1 MADLD
6 DHPPLSAAPAAV
18 GALDRPV
25 AVAPADPREAPGI
38 PPPLDTPPPLDELTR
53 ARALLAAQPV
63 VEGHTDLPPSL
74 DPEDLP
80 PARAPEAGAQFWSLH
95 VDADEGVIGT
105 LRRIDTIRALV
116 AACPED
122 LRLVHTTSEM
132 AHAGNCGR
140 VAALLGPVGWPALGG
155 SAATLRAYHA
165 LGVRAVNLPRFD
177 RFAREAI
184 REMNRLG
191 LAVDLSGADQ
201 DTVRRALAVT
211 RAPALLTRAT
221 PEHLPD
227 DVLGLLGEN
236 GAVLMVTVTGDPA
249 EAADVLDRVRTE
261 AGPGCTGIS
270 HTTARAAGYAP
281 LFAELLRRG
290 WPARDLVGL
299 AHANATRALRETE
312 FLARANRIRP
322 AAA

>member
-6 DHPPLSAAPAAV
+6 DHSPLSAAPAAV
-18 GALDRPV
+18 GALD
-25 AVAPADPREAPGI
+25 
-38 PPPLDTPPPLDELTR
+38 PPEPPPPLDETAR
-53 ARALLAAQPV
+53 ARAILAAQPV
-63 VEGHTDLPPSL
+63 VEGHTELPPSL

-80 PARAPEAGAQFWSLH
+80 PVRAGEAGAQFWSLY
-95 VDADEGVIGT
+95 VDTDEGVIGT
-105 LRRIDTIRALV
+105 LRRIDAIRALV

-122 LRLVHTTSEM
+122 LRLVQTTSEM

-165 LGVRAVNLPRFD
+165 LGVRAVNLTRFD
-177 RFAREAI
+177 RFAREAV

-201 DTVRRALAVT
+201 DTVRRTLAVT
-211 RAPALLTRAT
+211 RAPALLTRAA
-221 PEHLPD
+221 PEGLPD

-236 GAVLMVTVTGDPA
+236 GAVVMVTVTDDPA
-249 EAADVLDRVRTE
+249 ADADVLDHVRTE
-261 AGPGCTGIS
+261 VGPRSTGVS
-270 HTTARAAGYAP
+270 HTTAPALGYVP

-290 WPARDLVGL
+290 WPAQDLVGL
-299 AHANATRALRETE
+299 AHANVTRALRETE
-312 FLARANRIRP
+312 FLARTNRIRP

>member
-6 DHPPLSAAPAAV
+6 DHSPFSAAPAAV
-18 GALDRPV
+18 GALD
-25 AVAPADPREAPGI
+25 
-38 PPPLDTPPPLDELTR
+38 PPEPPPPLDETAR

-63 VEGHTDLPPSL
+63 VEGHTEMPRAL

-80 PARAPEAGAQFWSLH
+80 PVRAAEAGAQFWSLH
-95 VDADEGVIGT
+95 VEADEGVIGT
-105 LRRIDTIRALV
+105 LRRIDAVRALV

-122 LRLVHTTSEM
+122 LRLVYTTSEM

-165 LGVRAVNLPRFD
+165 LGVRAVNLTRFD
-177 RFAREAI
+177 RFARDAV

-201 DTVRRALAVT
+201 DTVRRTLAVT
-211 RAPALLTRAT
+211 RAPALLTRAA
-221 PEHLPD
+221 PETLPD
-227 DVLGLLGEN
+227 DVLRLLGEN
-236 GAVLMVTVTGDPA
+236 GAVCMVTVTDDPA
-249 EAADVLDRVRTE
+249 ADADVLDRVRTE
-261 AGPGCTGIS
+261 VGPRSTGIS
-270 HTTARAAGYAP
+270 HTTAPALGYVP

-290 WPARDLVGL
+290 WPAQELVGL

-312 FLARANRIRP
+312 FLSRTNRIRP

>member
-6 DHPPLSAAPAAV
+6 DPSPFSAALAAV
-18 GALDRPV
+18 GALDP
-25 AVAPADPREAPGI
+25 DP
-38 PPPLDTPPPLDELTR
+38 PPPLDETAR
-53 ARALLAAQPV
+53 ARAILAAQPV
-63 VEGHTDLPPSL
+63 VEGHAELPRSL

-80 PARAPEAGAQFWSLH
+80 PVRAAEAGAQFWSLH
-95 VDADEGVIGT
+95 VEADEGVIGT
-105 LRRIDTIRALV
+105 LRRIDAIRALV
-116 AACPED
+116 ADCPED
-122 LRLVHTTSEM
+122 LRLVYTTAEM

-165 LGVRAVNLPRFD
+165 LGVRAVNLTRFD
-177 RFAREAI
+177 RFAREAV

-211 RAPALLTRAT
+211 RAPALLTRAV
-221 PEHLPD
+221 PAGLPD
-227 DVLGLLGEN
+227 DVLRLLGEN
-236 GAVLMVTVTGDPA
+236 GAVCMVTVTDDPA
-249 EAADVLDRVRTE
+249 ADADVLDRVRTE
-261 AGPGCTGIS
+261 AGPCSTGVS
-270 HTTARAAGYAP
+270 HTTAPALGYVP

-290 WPARDLVGL
+290 WPAQELVGL
-299 AHANATRALRETE
+299 AHANVTRALRETE
-312 FLARANRIRP
+312 FLSRTNRIRP